1 MPSHR
6 IDRLNSDMQ
15 RELSSLIKQLK
26 DPRIDD
32 FLSVMR
38 VEVTSDLS
46 HAKVYIGSING
57 LEQATE
63 ACAVL
68 RHAAGHLR
76 TELSRRLHI
85 RKAPELS
92 FIPDGSA
99 EYYEKI
105 TSILEKYPH
114 EQSDGAQED

>member
-57 LEQATE
+57 
-63 ACAVL
+63 
-68 RHAAGHLR
+68 RAG
-76 TELSRRLHI
+76 
-85 RKAPELS
+85 
-92 FIPDGSA
+92 D
-99 EYYEKI
+99 
-105 TSILEKYPH
+105 
-114 EQSDGAQED
+114 